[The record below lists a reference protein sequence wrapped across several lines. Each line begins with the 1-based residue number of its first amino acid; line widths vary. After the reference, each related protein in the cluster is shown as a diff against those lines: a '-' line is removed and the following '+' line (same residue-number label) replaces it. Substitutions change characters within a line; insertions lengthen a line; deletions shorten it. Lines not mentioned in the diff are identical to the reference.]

1 MRLILDVTSFQRTL
15 MGSAGRHVFD
25 EDGGVIGRGLRCD
38 WVLPDP
44 DRFVSATHAEISFDG
59 DRFHITDLSTNGVFV
74 NGATAALGKGG
85 NRPISDG
92 DRILLGDFEIVARIE
107 QDTEVAQADPPARL
121 EPTPAVPDPGGTD
134 ETTNPQDDSE
144 PDPIPPF
151 PDPAVLAP
159 LPSVPPPS
167 VPPPSVP
174 PPPPRWGGRTEP
186 APLPSGSDTGLQAAV
201 DAAPEEDH
209 DERETRDHPSTL
221 EAEYNA
227 AIAGLDLEN
236 LIGQDD
242 PEEETPHASPKAS
255 IPPPPPALGR
265 ARPVEM
271 DARAPGRPRPE
282 AVPPSADIPADLPDD
297 IADLIGDPLSPE
309 AIEADLRLS
318 ADLPEIE
325 RKARLWDEFTRRY
338 RARTRAVTP

>member
-1 MRLILDVTSFQRTL
+1 MRLVLDVTSFQRTL

-25 EDGGVIGRGLRCD
+25 EDGGVIGRGRRCD

-74 NGATAALGKGG
+74 NGASAALGKGG
-85 NRPISDG
+85 KWPISDG

-107 QDTEVAQADPPARL
+107 QDAEVAQATPPFRL
-121 EPTPAVPDPGGTD
+121 EPMAAMPDPDGTD
-134 ETTNPQDDSE
+134 ETADAQDDSE

-159 LPSVPPPS
+159 PPS
-167 VPPPSVP
+167 GPPPSVP

-186 APLPSGSDTGLQAAV
+186 APLPSGSDAGLQAAV

-209 DERETRDHPSTL
+209 GERETRSDASTL

-227 AIAGLDLEN
+227 AIAGLDLESV
-236 LIGQDD
+236 IGHGD
-242 PEEETPHASPKAS
+242 PEEETPYASPKAS

-265 ARPVEM
+265 SRPVAM
-271 DARAPGRPRPE
+271 HAPAPGRPRPQ

-309 AIEADLRLS
+309 AIEAGLKLS
-318 ADLPEIE
+318 ADLSDNE
-325 RKARLWDEFTRRY
+325 RKAQLWDEFTRRY
-338 RARTRAVTP
+338 RAHTRAVTP

>member
-25 EDGGVIGRGLRCD
+25 EDGGVIGRGRRCD
-38 WVLPDP
+38 WVLPDS

-59 DRFHITDLSTNGVFV
+59 DHFHITDLSTNGVFV

-92 DRILLGDFEIVARIE
+92 DRIVLGDFEIVARIE
-107 QDTEVAQADPPARL
+107 RDAEVAPVSPPARL
-121 EPTPAVPDPGGTD
+121 ESTVAMPDPGGTD
-134 ETTNPQDDSE
+134 ETVDPRDDSE
-144 PDPIPPF
+144 LDPIPPF
-151 PDPAVLAP
+151 PDPAVLA
-159 LPSVPPPS
+159 
-167 VPPPSVP
+167 PPPSVP

-186 APLPSGSDTGLQAAV
+186 ASPPSGSDAGLQTAV
-201 DAAPEEDH
+201 DTAPEEDH
-209 DERETRDHPSTL
+209 DERETRGHPSTL

-227 AIAGLDLEN
+227 AIAGLNLES
-236 LIGQDD
+236 LIGQGD
-242 PEEETPHASPKAS
+242 PEEETPYASPKAT

-265 ARPVEM
+265 SRPVAM
-271 DARAPGRPRPE
+271 DAPAPGCPRPE

-318 ADLPEIE
+318 ADLSDNE
-325 RKARLWDEFTRRY
+325 RRARLWDEFTRRY
-338 RARTRAVTP
+338 RARTRAATP